1 MIQSIDNVL
10 VELSLNDLTPSIQ
23 RMILKNYVE
32 SIIDECADSAET
44 GYDSAYNVNIDKESI
59 LKIKQLL

>member
-10 VELSLNDLTPSIQ
+10 LELSLNDLTPSIQ

-32 SIIDECADSAET
+32 SIIDECAKAATAYVDEKHSIIAE
-44 GYDSAYNVNIDKESI
+44 IKE
-59 LKIKQLL
+59 IKEEL